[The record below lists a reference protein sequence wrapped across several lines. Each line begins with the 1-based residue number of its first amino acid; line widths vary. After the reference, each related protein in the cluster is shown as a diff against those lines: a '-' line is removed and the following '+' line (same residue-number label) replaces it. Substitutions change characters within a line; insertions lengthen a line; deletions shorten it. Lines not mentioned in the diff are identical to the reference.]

1 MVNNKKV
8 EKLLNQKN
16 KIESEL
22 RTIRKD
28 CNHTQKTIKQIQ
40 LGEGMLTE
48 TRWVCEDCASV
59 VGYPSKF
66 ETNKFLNKEKKQTL
80 E

>member
-59 VGYPSKF
+59 VGYPSKL